1 MTYPP
6 LGPQPGA
13 QPWQQPQQPAPG
25 FPSGGYG
32 QPGYGQPQPTYG
44 QPAYG
49 QPTYGQPTY
58 GQPTYGEPAYG
69 QPTYG
74 EPAYGQPGY
83 GQPPGYPMGPGFPGA
98 PQPKSNGPKWAL
110 IGGLAAI
117 IVVGIVLA
125 VVLVSNS
132 SGGLSAL
139 GGNSDE
145 DQIRSMMS
153 SGPSTLKER
162 TCANDQKFFNKFPGI
177 ADSTGTNPAGTK
189 GKTTVDSVHVT
200 GDTATAEVTATSGS
214 GLERSGTLYF
224 RKESGEWRIC
234 FTDSPQL
241 KQLQNLPGM
250 K

>member
-6 LGPQPGA
+6 LGPQPGG

-25 FPSGGYG
+25 YPPAGYG
-32 QPGYGQPQPTYG
+32 QPGYGQPQPAYG

-49 QPTYGQPTY
+49 QP
-58 GQPTYGEPAYG
+58 AYG
-69 QPTYG
+69 Q
-74 EPAYGQPGY
+74 PAYGQPGY

-132 SGGLSAL
+132 GGGLSAL

-145 DQIRSMMS
+145 DQIRSLMS
-153 SGPSTLKER
+153 SGPSSIKER
-162 TCANDQKFFNKFPGI
+162 ACENDQKFFSKFPGI
-177 ADSTGTNPAGTK
+177 ADSTGTNPTGAK
-189 GKTTVDSVHVT
+189 GKATVDSVNVT
-200 GDTATAEVTATSGS
+200 GDTATAEVTATSGT

-224 RKESGEWRIC
+224 RKESGEWKIC

-241 KQLQNLPGM
+241 KQLQTLPGM

>member
-6 LGPQPGA
+6 LGPQPGG

-25 FPSGGYG
+25 YPPAGYG
-32 QPGYGQPQPTYG
+32 QPGYGQPQPAYGQPSYG

-49 QPTYGQPTY
+49 QPSYGQPSYGQPT
-58 GQPTYGEPAYG
+58 
-69 QPTYG
+69 
-74 EPAYGQPGY
+74 YGQPGY

-132 SGGLSAL
+132 GGGLSAL

-145 DQIRSMMS
+145 DQIRSLMS
-153 SGPSTLKER
+153 SGPSSIKER
-162 TCANDQKFFNKFPGI
+162 ACENDQKFFSKFPGI
-177 ADSTGTNPAGTK
+177 ADSTGTNPTGAK
-189 GKTTVDSVHVT
+189 GKATVDSVNVT
-200 GDTATAEVTATSGS
+200 GDTATAEVTATSS
-214 GLERSGTLYF
+214 TGLERSGTLYF
-224 RKESGEWRIC
+224 RKESGEWKIC

>member
-6 LGPQPGA
+6 LGPQPGS
-13 QPWQQPQQPAPG
+13 QPWQPPQQPAPG
-25 FPSGGYG
+25 FPPSGYG
-32 QPGYGQPQPTYG
+32 QPGYGQPQPG
-44 QPAYG
+44 
-49 QPTYGQPTY
+49 PTYGQPTY
-58 GQPTYGEPAYG
+58 GQPTYGQTG
-69 QPTYG
+69 F
-74 EPAYGQPGY
+74 GQPGY

-125 VVLVSNS
+125 VVLISNS
-132 SGGLSAL
+132 GGGLSAL

-145 DQIRSMMS
+145 DQIRSLMS
-153 SGPSTLKER
+153 SGPSSIKDR
-162 TCANDQKFFNKFPGI
+162 ACANDQKFFSKFPGI
-177 ADSTGTNPAGTK
+177 ADSTGTNPTGAK
-189 GKTTVDSVHVT
+189 SKATVDSVNVT
-200 GDTATAEVTATSGS
+200 GDTATAEVTATSS
-214 GLERSGTLYF
+214 TGLERSGTLYF
-224 RKESGEWRIC
+224 RKESGEWKIC

>member
-6 LGPQPGA
+6 LGPQPGG
-13 QPWQQPQQPAPG
+13 QPWQQPQQPQQPAPG
-25 FPSGGYG
+25 YPPAGYG
-32 QPGYGQPQPTYG
+32 QPGYGQPQPAYG

-49 QPTYGQPTY
+49 QP
-58 GQPTYGEPAYG
+58 AYG
-69 QPTYG
+69 Q
-74 EPAYGQPGY
+74 PAYGQPGY

-132 SGGLSAL
+132 DGGLSAL

-145 DQIRSMMS
+145 DQIRSLMS
-153 SGPSTLKER
+153 SGPSSIKER
-162 TCANDQKFFNKFPGI
+162 ACENDQKFFSKFPGI
-177 ADSTGTNPAGTK
+177 ADSTGTNPTGAK
-189 GKTTVDSVHVT
+189 GKATVDSVNVT
-200 GDTATAEVTATSGS
+200 GDTATAEVTATSGT

-224 RKESGEWRIC
+224 RKESGEWKIC

>member
-6 LGPQPGA
+6 LGPQPGG
-13 QPWQQPQQPAPG
+13 QPWQQPQQPQQPAPG
-25 FPSGGYG
+25 YPPAGYG
-32 QPGYGQPQPTYG
+32 QPGYGQPQPAYG

-49 QPTYGQPTY
+49 QP
-58 GQPTYGEPAYG
+58 AYG
-69 QPTYG
+69 Q
-74 EPAYGQPGY
+74 PAYGQPGY

-132 SGGLSAL
+132 GGGLSAL

-145 DQIRSMMS
+145 DQIRSLMS
-153 SGPSTLKER
+153 SGPSSIKER
-162 TCANDQKFFNKFPGI
+162 ACENDQKFFSKFPGI
-177 ADSTGTNPAGTK
+177 ADSTGTNPTGAE
-189 GKTTVDSVHVT
+189 GKATVDSVNVT
-200 GDTATAEVTATSGS
+200 GDTATAEVTATSGT

-224 RKESGEWRIC
+224 RKESGEWKIC

>member
-6 LGPQPGA
+6 LGPQPGG

-25 FPSGGYG
+25 YPPAGYG
-32 QPGYGQPQPTYG
+32 QPGYGQPQPAYG

-49 QPTYGQPTY
+49 QP
-58 GQPTYGEPAYG
+58 AYG
-69 QPTYG
+69 Q
-74 EPAYGQPGY
+74 PAYGQPGY

-132 SGGLSAL
+132 GGGLSAL

-145 DQIRSMMS
+145 DQIRSLMS
-153 SGPSTLKER
+153 SGPSSIKER
-162 TCANDQKFFNKFPGI
+162 ACENDQKFFSKFAGI
-177 ADSTGTNPAGTK
+177 ADSTGTNPTGAK
-189 GKTTVDSVHVT
+189 GKATVDSVNVT
-200 GDTATAEVTATSGS
+200 GDTATAEVTATSGT

-224 RKESGEWRIC
+224 RKESGEWKIC

>member
-6 LGPQPGA
+6 LGPQPGG
-13 QPWQQPQQPAPG
+13 QPWQQPQQPQQPAPG
-25 FPSGGYG
+25 YPPAGYG
-32 QPGYGQPQPTYG
+32 QPGYGQPQPAYG

-49 QPTYGQPTY
+49 QP
-58 GQPTYGEPAYG
+58 AYG
-69 QPTYG
+69 Q
-74 EPAYGQPGY
+74 PAYGQPGY

-132 SGGLSAL
+132 GGGLSAL

-145 DQIRSMMS
+145 DQIRSLMS
-153 SGPSTLKER
+153 SGPSSIKER
-162 TCANDQKFFNKFPGI
+162 ACENDQKFFSKFPGI
-177 ADSTGTNPAGTK
+177 ADSTGTNPAGAK
-189 GKTTVDSVHVT
+189 GKATVDSVNVT
-200 GDTATAEVTATSGS
+200 GDTATAEVTATSGT

-224 RKESGEWRIC
+224 RKESGEWKIC

>member
-6 LGPQPGA
+6 LGPQPGS
-13 QPWQQPQQPAPG
+13 QPWQPPQQPAPG
-25 FPSGGYG
+25 FPPSGYG
-32 QPGYGQPQPTYG
+32 QPGYGQPQPG
-44 QPAYG
+44 
-49 QPTYGQPTY
+49 PTYGQPTY
-58 GQPTYGEPAYG
+58 GQPTYGQTG
-69 QPTYG
+69 F
-74 EPAYGQPGY
+74 GQPGY

-132 SGGLSAL
+132 GGGLSAL

-145 DQIRSMMS
+145 DQIRSLMS
-153 SGPSTLKER
+153 SGPSSIKDR
-162 TCANDQKFFNKFPGI
+162 ACANDQKFFSKFPGI
-177 ADSTGTNPAGTK
+177 ADSTGTNPTGAK
-189 GKTTVDSVHVT
+189 SKATVDSVNVT
-200 GDTATAEVTATSGS
+200 GDTATAEVTATSS
-214 GLERSGTLYF
+214 TGLERSGTLYF
-224 RKESGEWRIC
+224 RKESGEWKIC

>member
-6 LGPQPGA
+6 LGPQPGG
-13 QPWQQPQQPAPG
+13 QPWQQPAPG
-25 FPSGGYG
+25 FPPSGYG
-32 QPGYGQPQPTYG
+32 QPGYGQPQP
-44 QPAYG
+44 AYG
-49 QPTYGQPTY
+49 QPTYGQ
-58 GQPTYGEPAYG
+58 
-69 QPTYG
+69 
-74 EPAYGQPGY
+74 PAYGQPGY

-117 IVVGIVLA
+117 IVVGIVVA

-132 SGGLSAL
+132 GGGLSAL

-145 DQIRSMMS
+145 DQIRSLMS
-153 SGPSTLKER
+153 SGPSSIKER
-162 TCANDQKFFNKFPGI
+162 ACANDQKFFSKFPGI
-177 ADSTGTNPAGTK
+177 ADSTGTNPTGAK
-189 GKTTVDSVHVT
+189 GKATVDSVNVT
-200 GDTATAEVTATSGS
+200 GDTATAEVTATSS
-214 GLERSGTLYF
+214 AGLERSGTLYF
-224 RKESGEWRIC
+224 RKESGEWKIC

>member
-6 LGPQPGA
+6 LGPQPGG

-25 FPSGGYG
+25 YPPAGYG
-32 QPGYGQPQPTYG
+32 QPGYGQPQPAYGQPSYG

-49 QPTYGQPTY
+49 QPT
-58 GQPTYGEPAYG
+58 
-69 QPTYG
+69 
-74 EPAYGQPGY
+74 YGQPGY

-132 SGGLSAL
+132 GGGLSAL

-145 DQIRSMMS
+145 DQIRSLMS
-153 SGPSTLKER
+153 SGSSSIKER
-162 TCANDQKFFNKFPGI
+162 ACENDQKFFSKFPGI
-177 ADSTGTNPAGTK
+177 ADSTGTNPTGAK
-189 GKTTVDSVHVT
+189 GKATVDSVNVT
-200 GDTATAEVTATSGS
+200 GDTATAEVTATSS
-214 GLERSGTLYF
+214 TGLERSGTLYF
-224 RKESGEWRIC
+224 RKESGEWKIC

>member
-6 LGPQPGA
+6 LGPQPGG
-13 QPWQQPQQPAPG
+13 QPWQQPQQPQQPAPG
-25 FPSGGYG
+25 YPPTGYG
-32 QPGYGQPQPTYG
+32 QPGYGQPQPAYG

-49 QPTYGQPTY
+49 QP
-58 GQPTYGEPAYG
+58 AYG
-69 QPTYG
+69 Q
-74 EPAYGQPGY
+74 PAYGQPGY

-132 SGGLSAL
+132 DGGLSAL

-145 DQIRSMMS
+145 DQIRSLMS
-153 SGPSTLKER
+153 SGPSSIKER
-162 TCANDQKFFNKFPGI
+162 ACENDQKFFSKFPGI
-177 ADSTGTNPAGTK
+177 ADSTGTNPTGAK
-189 GKTTVDSVHVT
+189 GKATVDSVNVT
-200 GDTATAEVTATSGS
+200 GDTATAEVTATSGT

-224 RKESGEWRIC
+224 RKESGEWKIC

>member
-25 FPSGGYG
+25 YPPGGYGQQGQPG
-32 QPGYGQPQPTYG
+32 QPGYGQPQPAYGQPQYGQPAYG

-49 QPTYGQPTY
+49 QPTYGQ
-58 GQPTYGEPAYG
+58 A
-69 QPTYG
+69 
-74 EPAYGQPGY
+74 GY
-83 GQPPGYPMGPGFPGA
+83 GQQPGYPMGPGFPGA

-110 IGGLAAI
+110 IAGLAAI
-117 IVVGIVLA
+117 IVVGIVVA

-132 SGGLSAL
+132 GGGLSAL

-145 DQIRSMMS
+145 DQIRSLMS
-153 SGPSTLKER
+153 SGPSSIKER
-162 TCANDQKFFNKFPGI
+162 ACANDQKFFSKFPGI
-177 ADSTGTNPAGTK
+177 ADSTGTNPTGAK
-189 GKTTVDSVHVT
+189 GKATVDSVNVS
-200 GDTATAEVTATSGS
+200 GDTATAEVTATSGT

-224 RKESGEWRIC
+224 RKESGEWKIC